1 MSCLLDLGAY
11 VDAVDYL
18 GCTALDHAVNLIE
31 IAKEHRII
39 GSRPMQ
45 MQVWDSIRVLL
56 QAEAMFRR
64 PNSSL
69 TYEALLIKAHEAHE
83 AHAELVKAIPE
94 MKLDE
99 QERKRPK

>member
-1 MSCLLDLGAY
+1 
-11 VDAVDYL
+11 
-18 GCTALDHAVNLIE
+18 
-31 IAKEHRII
+31 
-39 GSRPMQ
+39 
-45 MQVWDSIRVLL
+45 
-56 QAEAMFRR
+56 MFRR